1 MPKESYKK
9 SRLWLFCGFVHR
21 VWVRYSAFGPGSSMV
36 KTNIKHSEAVG
47 SVPLF
52 QINRLM
58 VEWGSEEHLKPT
70 LNAETEVGPVLLNLC
85 RISSRIR
92 VLKSLWNNGTM
103 VFCSQDDHRSEER
116 KLPLTASLV
125 LLWKNIAW
133 DPSLILNTILH
144 IRDDFW
150 NWVRPFA
157 KCSCLHVSLTL
168 VAIFHHEM

>member
-1 MPKESYKK
+1 
-9 SRLWLFCGFVHR
+9 
-21 VWVRYSAFGPGSSMV
+21 MV

-92 VLKSLWNNGTM
+92 VLKSL
-103 VFCSQDDHRSEER
+103 
-116 KLPLTASLV
+116 
-125 LLWKNIAW
+125 
-133 DPSLILNTILH
+133 
-144 IRDDFW
+144 
-150 NWVRPFA
+150 
-157 KCSCLHVSLTL
+157 
-168 VAIFHHEM
+168 